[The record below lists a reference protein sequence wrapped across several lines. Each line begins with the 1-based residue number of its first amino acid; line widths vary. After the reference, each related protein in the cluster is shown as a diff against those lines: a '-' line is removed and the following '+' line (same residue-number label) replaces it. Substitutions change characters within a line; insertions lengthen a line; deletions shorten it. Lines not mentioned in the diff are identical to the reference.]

1 MERPFPLGSHPGF
14 GKNTLKPPPPGQLL
28 HAFYLILNFIAEPK
42 EIYYM
47 GLDFKASGNS
57 DPKMVDR
64 EENQS
69 IFKSRQLSGTIYLSG

>member
-14 GKNTLKPPPPGQLL
+14 GKNTLGPPPSPPIFD
-28 HAFYLILNFIAEPK
+28 AFYLILIFIVEPK

-57 DPKMVDR
+57 GNKMIDR

-69 IFKSRQLSGTIYLSG
+69 IFKSRQLSYPIYLSG